1 MKLFLTAFI
10 QVALVSMNVVFISKG
25 YIIPMILTG
34 FGISF
39 TWTFNVKK
47 IAFGSNTDRIIYA
60 FGAATGTAVGYFLAN
75 NLSLII

>member
-1 MKLFLTAFI
+1 MKLFITAFI

-25 YIIPMILTG
+25 YIIPMVLTG

-47 IAFGSNTDRIIYA
+47 IAFGNNIDRIIYA
-60 FGAATGTAVGYFLAN
+60 FGAASGTLAGYFLAN
-75 NLSLII
+75 NLSLVV